1 MLRYQASLP
10 RLPVPTLAST
20 ASKYLET
27 VKPIVSSSA
36 YARTESLVN
45 EFVKSPQ
52 AAELQKRLEGRA
64 GEPDMKSWLSE
75 WWNDAAYMGY
85 RDPVV
90 VFVSYFFVH
99 VDDVLRKDQVSRAAS
114 LIKAAIPFRDM
125 VESKQLEPEKVR
137 GAPLCMNSYQWLF
150 HSTRY
155 PVKPSDSA
163 KKYDAATNNHV
174 VFARKNKFFSVP
186 LSSSS
191 GKPLSLAQL
200 EHQIS
205 RVIAQAG
212 TDLAPPVGVL
222 TSDNRDHWTDAR
234 EALLQASPKNKQ
246 SLEKIE
252 GSMIVVCLDDTKPVS
267 RESISSACWTGNGRN
282 RFFDKQQLLVF
293 ENGRSGFLGEHSC
306 MDGTT
311 TLRLNEF
318 ICATIANNKVDFGTE
333 TETSD
338 LPAPEELKF
347 DINDKVASL
356 IKSAEERF
364 DQLVG
369 SHDLQV
375 LHYEGYGK
383 NLIKKFKVSPDAWA
397 QLVKQYAFHKM
408 TGRPAVT
415 YESAQTRK
423 YQLGRTEVIRS
434 ASNES
439 KAWTEAMADPKQT
452 DARRASLFRAAVA
465 RHVQYS
471 AWAADGQGVD
481 RHFFGLKK
489 MVREG
494 EQVPEIYKDESF
506 SKSSHWEL
514 STSQLSSPYLDGWG
528 YGEVVPDGYGLSYAI
543 GDDYIRWTITSLKDD
558 VSDLK
563 HYIAEAAREVRVA
576 LENAEKEATKA
587 AKL

>member
-27 VKPIVSSSA
+27 VKPVVSSSA
-36 YARTESLVN
+36 YARTEALVN

-64 GEPDMKSWLSE
+64 GEKDVKNWLSE

-150 HSTRY
+150 HSSRY

-163 KKYDAATNNHV
+163 KKYDAATHNHV

-186 LSSSS
+186 LSSPS

-205 RVIAQAG
+205 CVIAQAG
-212 TDLAPPVGVL
+212 SDLAPPVGVL
-222 TSDNRDHWTDAR
+222 TADNRDHWTDAR
-234 EALLQASPKNKQ
+234 EALLQASSKNQQ

-252 GSMIVVCLDDTKPVS
+252 SSMIVVCLDDTKPVS
-267 RESISSACWTGNGRN
+267 REAISSACWTGNGRN

-347 DINDKVASL
+347 DINDKVARL
-356 IKSAEERF
+356 IKGAEERF

-397 QLVKQYAFHKM
+397 QLVKQLAFHKL

-439 KAWTEAMADPKQT
+439 KAWTEAMADPKAT

-506 SKSSHWEL
+506 SKSAHWEL